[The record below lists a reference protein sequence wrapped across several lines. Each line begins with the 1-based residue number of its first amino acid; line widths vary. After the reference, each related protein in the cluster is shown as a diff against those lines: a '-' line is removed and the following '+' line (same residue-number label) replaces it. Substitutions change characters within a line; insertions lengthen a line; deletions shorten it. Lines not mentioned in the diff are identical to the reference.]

1 MVEVIGFFL
10 FVAAVIIA
18 GFLGTLFFKKTKFSD
33 LILLMMLGLLIGPVF
48 NLLGTDSIVFL
59 RSITPFFAAL
69 ALMVLLF
76 EGGLHLNFFS
86 VLKELLRASLFT
98 ILVFLLSVFLIAGI
112 LVALGWN
119 LLLAIMV
126 AAILGGTSSA
136 IVIALV
142 NEASVSEKTRVLLTL
157 ESSITDVLCV
167 IVTIALAE
175 IMLAQNIEAQVVA
188 QSLLGAFSIAAVLGV
203 IFGLAWIRIL
213 RDESAVRPY
222 QYILSVAVL
231 FLLYSVTEFAKGN
244 GPFSALVFGLVLGNA
259 PELTA
264 FLRMR
269 SYSVTDA
276 IKNFQ
281 FEISLFV
288 RTFFFVYLGIVFSV
302 ENFDWLLAGTAFLIT
317 IVLLLARWLGTRAL
331 QRIAPAF
338 SPDKKVIYSLMAR
351 GLAAAVLA
359 TYPLTVGLAD
369 SNVEKIVPLAF
380 MVILFS
386 NIVST
391 LGLYQFEREKK
402 KNVVLENPI
411 AFDGPVADSAPKP

>member
-1 MVEVIGFFL
+1 MVGVIGFFL
-10 FVAAVIIA
+10 FVAVVIIV

-48 NLLGTDSIVFL
+48 NVLGTESIVFL

-86 VLKELLRASLFT
+86 VLKELFRASFFT
-98 ILVFLLSVFLIAGI
+98 ILIFLLSVFLIAGI

-126 AAILGGTSSA
+126 GAILGGTSSA
-136 IVIALV
+136 VIISLV
-142 NEASVSEKTRVLLTL
+142 NGSSVSEETKVLLTL

-175 IMLAQNIEAQVVA
+175 IMLAQNIEAQTVA

-213 RDESAVRPY
+213 RDESTVRPY

-231 FLLYSVTEFAKGN
+231 FLLYSITEFAKGN

-269 SYSVTDA
+269 PYSVTDA

-288 RTFFFVYLGIVFSV
+288 RTFFFVYLGLVFSV

-331 QRIAPAF
+331 QKMAPVF
-338 SPDKKVIYSLMAR
+338 SPDKRVIYSLMAR

-391 LGLYQFEREKK
+391 LGLFQFEREKK
-402 KNVVLENPI
+402 KNVVLGNPI